1 MTKPTKQQEIE
12 NWANWFQEKDTDW
25 FYLTITAVF
34 DGNQIMLPDIRS
46 FCEAEYRLRIL
57 PKFQRRI
64 ERSQDRW
71 TNALPFAT
79 DLFYYEKDETSLF
92 KRITAG
98 SPHHIHGLLVIPKAR
113 LFRIWSTDDQCL
125 DEALKKDLQS
135 LTYVADWLIEPAVT
149 EKLSHWL
156 RYITKGGKQL

>member
-1 MTKPTKQQEIE
+1 MTTPTKQQEIE
-12 NWANWFQEKDTDW
+12 NWSNWFQEKDTDW
-25 FYLTITAVF
+25 FYLAITLVF
-34 DGNQIMLPDIRS
+34 DRNQAGLSRE

-71 TNALPFAT
+71 TNALPFAS

-113 LFRIWSTDDQCL
+113 LYRIWSTDNQCL
-125 DEALKKDLQS
+125 DEALKKDFQS
-135 LTYVADWLIEPAVT
+135 LTYIADWLIEPAVT

-156 RYITKGGKQL
+156 HYITKGGKQL